1 MGKCSMLDMCIRWGT
16 TRPLRGIWARMV
28 GSSVWTVNIPD
39 TVKEHVVDYI
49 NSINEEG
56 SINTLGVIRKN

>member
-1 MGKCSMLDMCIRWGT
+1 
-16 TRPLRGIWARMV
+16 MV